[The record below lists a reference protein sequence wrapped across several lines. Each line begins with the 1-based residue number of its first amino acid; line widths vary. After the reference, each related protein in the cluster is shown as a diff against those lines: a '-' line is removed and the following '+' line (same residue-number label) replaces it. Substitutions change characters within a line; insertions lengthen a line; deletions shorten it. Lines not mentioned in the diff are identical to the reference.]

1 MARYN
6 VTVDDYRYGS
16 VWYPTKDITHV
27 NAREFF
33 HNITHEIHE
42 VIEQVEITTMSLD
55 EPRIVIEILKKS
67 DRKYVE
73 FITQYE
79 DTYGR
84 CYTMNATDNLL
95 KLGVTKVTFIT
106 LMGVYVFLDHPGQHL
121 HVNARSKVICT
132 L

>member
-1 MARYN
+1 MAEYN
-6 VTVDDYRYGS
+6 ITVDDYRNGFA
-16 VWYPTKDITHV
+16 WYPTKDVTPG

-42 VIEQVEITTMSLD
+42 VIEHVEITTMSLKQ
-55 EPRIVIEILKKS
+55 PKIVIEGFKKP

-84 CYTMNATDNLL
+84 CYTMNATQELL
-95 KLGVTKVTFIT
+95 SLGVTKVKFIT
-106 LMGVYVFLDHPGQHL
+106 LMD
-121 HVNARSKVICT
+121 S
-132 L
+132 